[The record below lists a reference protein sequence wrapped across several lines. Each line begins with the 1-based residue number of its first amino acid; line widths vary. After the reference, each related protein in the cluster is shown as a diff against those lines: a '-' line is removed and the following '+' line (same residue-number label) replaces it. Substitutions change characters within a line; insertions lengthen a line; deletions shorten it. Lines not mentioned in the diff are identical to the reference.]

1 MALDLTSP
9 RFVAYLRVST
19 VKQGAQGL
27 GVEAQRGA
35 VRSYVQ
41 TFGPAAAILSEYVET
56 ESGKRNDRPQLQAA
70 IEHSKLSG
78 ARLVIAKL
86 DRLSR
91 NAAFMI
97 GLRDAGVD
105 FVAADM
111 PQADSFTV
119 GILALVAERER
130 EMISQR
136 TKAALAAK
144 RAQLEKL
151 SADQE
156 AAGKVPVRQL
166 KGSKEGEGMVACRLG
181 NPNGAAHLKG
191 LGNCEAVAVIK
202 AKAAGSAE
210 RYRKT
215 LAALQGAGVVSA
227 QGLARA
233 FNEKGFKTPRG
244 GIWNATGII
253 RLRDRLGV

>member
-1 MALDLTSP
+1 MQPAP
-9 RFVAYLRVST
+9 RFVSYLRVST
-19 VKQGAQGL
+19 TKQGAHGL
-27 GVEAQRGA
+27 GVEAQREA
-35 VRSYVQ
+35 VRSYV
-41 TFGPAAAILSEYVET
+41 GGAGSSAAILREYVET

-70 IEHSKLSG
+70 IEHCRLAG

-136 TKAALAAK
+136 TKAALAAAKK
-144 RAQLEKL
+144 RGTK
-151 SADQE
+151 
-156 AAGKVPVRQL
+156 
-166 KGSKEGEGMVACRLG
+166 LG
-181 NPNGAAHLKG
+181 NPNGAGHLRG
-191 LGNCEAVAVIK
+191 RGNAEAVTGIK
-202 AKAAGSAE
+202 TKADATAE
-210 RYRKT
+210 RFRKT
-215 LAALQGAGVVSA
+215 ISALRADGVVSA
-227 QGLARA
+227 HGLARA
-233 FNEKGFKTPRG
+233 FNERGFKTPRG
-244 GIWNATGII
+244 SLWTATGVL
-253 RLRDRLGV
+253 RLVKRLDSVDAA

>member
-1 MALDLTSP
+1 MHTLPTQSP
-9 RFVAYLRVST
+9 RFVSYLRVST
-19 VKQGAQGL
+19 IKQGAQGL
-27 GVEAQRGA
+27 GVDAQREA
-35 VRSYVQ
+35 VRSYVAGAGADA
-41 TFGPAAAILSEYVET
+41 TILAEYVET

-70 IEHSKLSG
+70 MEHCKLAG

-130 EMISQR
+130 EMITQR
-136 TKAALAAK
+136 TKAALAAAK
-144 RAQLEKL
+144 RRGTK
-151 SADQE
+151 
-156 AAGKVPVRQL
+156 
-166 KGSKEGEGMVACRLG
+166 LG
-181 NPNGAAHLKG
+181 NPNGATHLRG
-191 LGNCEAVAVIK
+191 RGNVEAVAGIK
-202 AKAAGSAE
+202 AKANASAE

-215 LAALQGAGVVSA
+215 IASLRAEGIVSA

-233 FNEKGFKTPRG
+233 FNARGFKTPRG
-244 GIWNATGII
+244 SAWTATGVI
-253 RLRDRLGV
+253 RLIGRLEA